1 MAKDLKD
8 TGLKFL
14 TLTFSEYGTRTLT
27 EVFEITPSRPN
38 DINKLQDPD
47 LYGVSIP
54 IKSRDKSLEIKVT
67 VRQGSDD
74 EVFLLRAVNASESG
88 QVVYID
94 KSGENT
100 IVGTGN
106 KVIVM
111 KEGERTGDREEET
124 VEFTIQSGKFQYNA

>member
-54 IKSRDKSLEIKVT
+54 VKSRDKSLEIKVT

-74 EVFLLRAVNASESG
+74 EVFLLRAVNASES
-88 QVVYID
+88 
-94 KSGENT
+94 
-100 IVGTGN
+100 
-106 KVIVM
+106 
-111 KEGERTGDREEET
+111 
-124 VEFTIQSGKFQYNA
+124 F

>member
-1 MAKDLKD
+1 M
-8 TGLKFL
+8 
-14 TLTFSEYGTRTLT
+14 
-27 EVFEITPSRPN
+27 
-38 DINKLQDPD
+38 QDPD

-54 IKSRDKSLEIKVT
+54 VKSRDKSLEIKVT